1 MHAPEII
8 DIGQLFIYYYIIVWV
23 ITLSFKII
31 YKCLPSNL
39 SKIKF
44 KNFFFK
50 LDYVISIFSLI
61 LLSYAFFYNGRRNI
75 SLFKILKKENIL
87 EYPKSLGV
95 VEPIIS
101 NILGIAFNFFKLK
114 TIKKYT
120 IKLNEIKKTNNNQD
134 QQQVSKEI
142 QSYSY
147 GSNFK
152 KLIIS
157 ILSISWIILPWYT
170 FKYFGFYNRF
180 YYESFNNRTNPII
193 AKDSFGILMFGFQ
206 LLISTFSIIVMEI
219 SKIL

>member
-1 MHAPEII
+1 MNR
-8 DIGQLFIYYYIIVWV
+8 
-23 ITLSFKII
+23 IT
-31 YKCLPSNL
+31 
-39 SKIKF
+39 
-44 KNFFFK
+44 
-50 LDYVISIFSLI
+50 
-61 LLSYAFFYNGRRNI
+61 
-75 SLFKILKKENIL
+75 
-87 EYPKSLGV
+87 
-95 VEPIIS
+95 PIIPTNMKKDHEI
-101 NILGIAFNFFKLK
+101 NIDYNQVRFHKPYFEWCVIQ
-114 TIKKYT
+114 THTSKKS
-120 IKLNEIKKTNNNQD
+120 NNNQD

-170 FKYFGFYNRF
+170 FKYFGFYDRY

-193 AKDSFGILMFGFQ
+193 SKDSFGILMFGFQ